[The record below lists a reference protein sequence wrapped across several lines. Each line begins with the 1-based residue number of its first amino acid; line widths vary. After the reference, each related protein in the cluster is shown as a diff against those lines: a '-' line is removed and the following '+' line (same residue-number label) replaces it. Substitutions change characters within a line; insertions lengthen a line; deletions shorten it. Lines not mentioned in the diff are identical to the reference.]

1 MSQATATAPVAL
13 TELSQAGRT
22 LAIESPLGPDAL
34 LLTEVDGDDAISRCF
49 VYTATFLA
57 RVSDP
62 QVRDLIGKPVTLWL
76 QNHIESQRRP
86 VNGFI
91 RRITDAPA
99 NIRGLRSY
107 RAEIVPRLWF
117 LDCTSDC
124 RIFQNQTYPQ
134 IIKDMLD
141 QYGVMN
147 YRIKLSKA
155 DYPVEEYCVQYRE
168 SALAFVSRLME
179 HVGIFFY
186 HEHEDGVH
194 TLVMSDSNLFTPAVS
209 AQPLMIAT
217 ANHFGEIRSLTT
229 DTVFRPGA
237 WVLTDYD
244 FQGPTKVMKRQA
256 NTHLSVSLMPEH
268 ERFDFP
274 GGYKDQTVGAW
285 LADLRMQAEEANHHI
300 THGSGAVPGLMPGY
314 RFAFDRHDSGHDDKP
329 EKYLI
334 TAVKHHA
341 AETSYFPHDATP
353 SSYGNTFEAIDA
365 AVPYRPLRRTPKSVV
380 HGAQTA
386 TVVTPSASDPIQV
399 DEYGRVKVHFHWD
412 RWGKPAE
419 GATSCWIRVS
429 QNSAGGGFGG
439 ISIPHAGQE
448 VVVDFLEGDPDRPL
462 IVGRVHNADKTA
474 TTNLPSDKHKTITRD
489 HGGNKIAMHGK
500 SGTQHVSLITPGSLN
515 LVARTASATSL
526 SSAATDSGT
535 SFPAIA
541 NNPAGKGYANLQA
554 AVNLADS
561 DSASYPNAAIGLDA
575 NMVTDGDVNVF
586 SLGDN
591 NLWAMGNR
599 NVYVQKCQVSWVQ
612 QNVTA
617 TVIGNVSETVQGK
630 ILRQVTGNVTEQIK
644 GHRLILVKQND
655 TLGVDADVEVD
666 VSGKYVR
673 KVGGN
678 VTDQVK
684 GHHLLLVGQDNTVG
698 VDGKQLIEVT
708 GDIKMTSS
716 SGEVSIV
723 AAQKIT
729 LGVGGNTIVISTSG
743 ITITS
748 AGPMTLTAPM
758 INMNC

>member
-1 MSQATATAPVAL
+1 
-13 TELSQAGRT
+13 
-22 LAIESPLGPDAL
+22 
-34 LLTEVDGDDAISRCF
+34 
-49 VYTATFLA
+49 
-57 RVSDP
+57 
-62 QVRDLIGKPVTLWL
+62 
-76 QNHIESQRRP
+76 
-86 VNGFI
+86 
-91 RRITDAPA
+91 
-99 NIRGLRSY
+99 
-107 RAEIVPRLWF
+107 
-117 LDCTSDC
+117 
-124 RIFQNQTYPQ
+124 
-134 IIKDMLD
+134 MLD
-141 QYGVMN
+141 QYGVIN
-147 YRIKLSKA
+147 YRMKLSKA

-186 HEHEDGVH
+186 HEHADGVH
-194 TLVMSDSNLFTPAVS
+194 TLVMSDSNLFTATVPGP
-209 AQPLMIAT
+209 PLVIAT
-217 ANHFGEIRSLTT
+217 ADHFGEIRSLAT

-237 WVLTDYD
+237 WVLTDFD

-256 NTHLSVSLMPEH
+256 HTHLSVSMMPEH

-274 GGYKDQTVGAW
+274 GGYKDQTVGDW
-285 LADLRMQAEEANHHI
+285 LADLRMQAEEAHHHV
-300 THGSGAVPGLMPGY
+300 THGTGAVPSLMAGY
-314 RFAFDRHDSGHDDKP
+314 RFTLDRHEAGDDGNP

-341 AETSYFPHDATP
+341 TETSYFPKDATP
-353 SSYGNTFEAIDA
+353 SAYSNTFEAIDA

-380 HGAQTA
+380 QGAQTA
-386 TVVTPSASDPIQV
+386 TVVAPSPSDPIQV
-399 DEYGRVKVHFHWD
+399 DQYGRVKVHFHWD
-412 RWGKPAE
+412 RWGKPAK

-500 SGTQHVSLITPGSLN
+500 AGTQHVSLITPGSLN

-526 SSAATDSGT
+526 SSAATDGGA

-561 DSASYPNAAIGLDA
+561 DSASYPNATIGLDA
-575 NMVTDGDVNVF
+575 NMVTDGDINVF

-599 NVYVQKCQVSWVQ
+599 NVYVQKNQVSWVQ

-617 TVIGNVSETVQGK
+617 TVVGNVSETVQGR
-630 ILRQVTGNVTEQIK
+630 IVQQVTGNVTEQIK
-644 GHRLILVKQND
+644 GHRLTLVKQD
-655 TLGVDADVEVD
+655 YTLGVDADMKID
-666 VSGKYVR
+666 ISGKYVR
-673 KVGGN
+673 VVDGN
-678 VTDQVK
+678 VTDQAK
-684 GHHLLLVGQDNTVG
+684 GHRLLIVNQDDNVG
-698 VDGKQLIEVT
+698 VDGKQVT
-708 GDIKMTSS
+708 DVKGDIKMTSS
-716 SGEVSIV
+716 SGAVSIT
-723 AAQKIT
+723 ASSQISLT
-729 LGVGGNTIVISTSG
+729 VGGNSIVISASG